1 MAFLL
6 LDFDTKYH
14 KTLMESQAFISLGWI
29 LTVFLSQTGV
39 FQKKVVNEKEFCYL
53 NVTSGGFPWEGRRQG
68 RLGYKGYF
76 HKLLQVK
83 RKFTLCSVKST

>member
-29 LTVFLSQTGV
+29 LTVLLSQTGV
-39 FQKKVVNEKEFCYL
+39 FQKRFNEKEFCYL
-53 NVTSGGFPWEGRRQG
+53 KVTSGGFPWEGRRQG
-68 RLGYKGYF
+68 RFGYKGYF
-76 HKLLQVK
+76 HTLLQVK
-83 RKFTLCSVKST
+83 RKVTLCSVKST